1 MVAVGT
7 DAKPPDDPGDAA
19 ALQRHADALAEAVV
33 AALPGWVERA
43 VRQRYEAWAGHAPD
57 ERLLEDAR
65 AAGARAVEDVGPRLR
80 ELLAT
85 DVDAQRTNP
94 LAILREAVRHPA
106 GVLVAARVP
115 PIERDAQAQ
124 ELFPDDQYDLSPAAF
139 GDLHPSVREPG
150 LVWGAA
156 KAHVI
161 LARRRRG

>member
-19 ALQRHADALAEAVV
+19 ALGRYADALAEAVV

-43 VRQRYEAWAGHAPD
+43 VAQRYQAWAGHAP
-57 ERLLEDAR
+57 EGRLLEHARDA
-65 AAGARAVEDVGPRLR
+65 GQRAVEDVGPRLR

-85 DVDAQRTNP
+85 DVDAQRNNP
-94 LAILREAVRHPA
+94 LTILRDAVRHPA
-106 GVLVAARVP
+106 GVLAAAGVPPVERDPQAAR
-115 PIERDAQAQ
+115 
-124 ELFPDDQYDLSPAAF
+124 LFPDDDYDLSPAAF
-139 GDLHPSVREPG
+139 GDLHPSVHEPG
-150 LVWGAA
+150 IVWGAA